1 MFVHLTVDRTTLN
14 VPDKS
19 SQMVAGSMM
28 FAFTNRAW
36 LSMDKVVQ
44 QLVHPFVTRKKSSVL
59 TALTLRAVHSL
70 DLAYLK
76 VTNYLDKW
84 TTHIYSLNGRW
95 LWGCTMSSSMWTRRN
110 KVSKRIFGQWLS
122 TSGQVL
128 VHDWTE
134 HVHDLSTSVSTRH
147 SSLWGRWQWPI
158 SVLWRHVQWLL
169 SNT

>member
-1 MFVHLTVDRTTLN
+1 MVVHGQSCPTTCPSFCNEEEIKCPDSVDTKGCPQPGPCLPKGDTF
-14 VPDKS
+14 
-19 SQMVAGSMM
+19 Q
-28 FAFTNRAW
+28 
-36 LSMDKVVQ
+36 
-44 QLVHPFVTRKKSSVL
+44 
-59 TALTLRAVHSL
+59 
-70 DLAYLK
+70 
-76 VTNYLDKW
+76 TNYLDKW
-84 TTHIYSLNGRW
+84 TTHIYSLNGRR
-95 LWGCTMSSSMWTRRN
+95 LGGCTMSSSMWTRRN